1 MRRSSSGSPGRRAA
15 ASPRRRFAPT
25 GPRPLHPLA
34 WWLWALGVAT
44 LASRTTNPLLL
55 ALTLAVLCLVVAA
68 RRSDAPWALSFRA
81 YLVLGAVV
89 VAIRVAFAVLLGG
102 AYGGT
107 PLLTLPEV
115 PLPAWAAGIR
125 LGGVVEAETVLAAA
139 YDGLRLAVILAAAG
153 AANTLAN
160 PRRVLRLLPAALY
173 EAGVAVVVALTLAP
187 QLVDSVLRV
196 RRARRLRGRGAG
208 RAGVVRALAMPVLQD
223 ALDRAVSLAAAM
235 DSRGYGRSAGVPART
250 RRLTAALLLGGLGGL
265 ALGCYGLLDASA
277 PQLLGAPVLVAGAVL
292 AVAGLRLGGRRV
304 RRTAYRPDVWAGAE
318 WTVTASTA
326 AAVVLMVVAATID
339 PAGVTPA
346 LTPLSWPP
354 LPALATVGVL
364 VAALPAVLAP
374 RPPLIAADAA
384 DADAPVRQT
393 VPA

>member
-1 MRRSSSGSPGRRAA
+1 MRRHEARQHVQGGRASSSPGGRA
-15 ASPRRRFAPT
+15 PRA
-25 GPRPLHPLA
+25 LHPLA
-34 WWLWALGVAT
+34 WWVWALGVAT

-55 ALTLAVLCLVVAA
+55 GLALAVLCLVVAA
-68 RRSDAPWALSFRA
+68 RRTDAPWALSFRA

-89 VAIRVAFAVLLGG
+89 VTVRVAFAVLLGG

-208 RAGVVRALAMPVLQD
+208 RAGAVRALAMPVLQD

-235 DSRGYGRSAGVPART
+235 DARGYGRSAGLPART
-250 RRLTAALLLGGLGGL
+250 RRLTAVLLLAGLGGL
-265 ALGCYGLLDASA
+265 ALGSYGLLDASA
-277 PQLLGAPVLVAGAVL
+277 PPLLGAPVLLAGAVL

-318 WTVTASTA
+318 VAVTACAVVAVLLVLLA
-326 AAVVLMVVAATID
+326 AAAD
-339 PAGVTPA
+339 PAAVRPA
-346 LTPLSWPP
+346 MTPLSWPR
-354 LPALATVGVL
+354 LPALATLGVL

-374 RPPLIAADAA
+374 PPP
-384 DADAPVRQT
+384 APVAPAYAAARQP

>member
-1 MRRSSSGSPGRRAA
+1 MTPERYRPPGTSASGTPRA
-15 ASPRRRFAPT
+15 
-25 GPRPLHPLA
+25 LHPLA
-34 WWLWALGVAT
+34 WWVWALSVAT

-55 ALTLAVLCLVVAA
+55 ALVLAVLCLVVAA
-68 RRSDAPWALSFRA
+68 RRTDAPWALSFRA

-89 VAIRVAFAVLLGG
+89 VGIRVLFAVVLGG

-107 PLLTLPEV
+107 PLWTLPEV

-173 EAGVAVVVALTLAP
+173 EAGVAVVVALSVAP
-187 QLVDSVLRV
+187 QLVESALRV
-196 RRARRLRGRGAG
+196 RRARRLRGGGDRG
-208 RAGVVRALAMPVLQD
+208 VRAVRAVAMPVLQD

-235 DSRGYGRSAGVPART
+235 DSRGYGRSADVPRRT
-250 RRLTAALLLGGLGGL
+250 RRLTAGLLLAGLGGL
-265 ALGCYGLLDASA
+265 TLGSYGLLDATTPPA
-277 PQLLGAPVLVAGAVL
+277 LGVPVLLVGVAL

-304 RRTAYRPDVWAGAE
+304 RRTAYRPDAWRAAE
-318 WTVTASTA
+318 W
-326 AAVVLMVVAATID
+326 AVSVCGLVAVALVVAAGLFD
-339 PAGVTPA
+339 PVAVQPDLAGLAWPV
-346 LTPLSWPP
+346 LPP
-354 LPALATVGVL
+354 LGVAAAL

-374 RPPLIAADAA
+374 PPPQSDPRHAPAPPARQPVAA
-384 DADAPVRQT
+384 
-393 VPA
+393 